1 MCTCIVRTC
10 VCTFLNL
17 YECPTHLQYICVYV
31 QYVYLHTYEYVCMY
45 VVLVCE
51 GVNVTRCIQMPLMVG
66 L

>member
-1 MCTCIVRTC
+1 MNVLHIYNTY
-10 VCTFLNL
+10 VCMYSMYT
-17 YECPTHLQYICVYV
+17 YVHTYVYV
-31 QYVYLHTYEYVCMY
+31 HMY